1 MRFSREREITCL
13 IPHDSSSDMQNKEAE
28 KVFFNSFTTDQ
39 AYDVFH
45 SRGYQRLVREFIE
58 IVNPMEGE
66 SLLDVGCGTGA
77 FINQLKSM
85 LLSVTGID
93 LSSNSIS
100 MALAAS
106 PWCSWTVGDAES
118 LPFADKSFDI
128 LTFSGI
134 LHHLP
139 DLAKILGES
148 RRVLKPGGRVFGYD
162 PNGRNP
168 AMWLY
173 RSPMSPLHSRA
184 GVTVNERL
192 LLAEEVETSLAEA
205 GFTDVACSAISG
217 VSFKYVES
225 SLVKRLLGIYNFMDS
240 CLDKTPLRRRF
251 GTFLIS
257 YARKP

>member
-1 MRFSREREITCL
+1 
-13 IPHDSSSDMQNKEAE
+13 MQNKEAE

-106 PWCSWTVGDAES
+106 PWCSWTVGDA
-118 LPFADKSFDI
+118 
-128 LTFSGI
+128 
-134 LHHLP
+134 
-139 DLAKILGES
+139 
-148 RRVLKPGGRVFGYD
+148 
-162 PNGRNP
+162 
-168 AMWLY
+168 
-173 RSPMSPLHSRA
+173 
-184 GVTVNERL
+184 
-192 LLAEEVETSLAEA
+192 
-205 GFTDVACSAISG
+205 
-217 VSFKYVES
+217 
-225 SLVKRLLGIYNFMDS
+225 
-240 CLDKTPLRRRF
+240 
-251 GTFLIS
+251 
-257 YARKP
+257 